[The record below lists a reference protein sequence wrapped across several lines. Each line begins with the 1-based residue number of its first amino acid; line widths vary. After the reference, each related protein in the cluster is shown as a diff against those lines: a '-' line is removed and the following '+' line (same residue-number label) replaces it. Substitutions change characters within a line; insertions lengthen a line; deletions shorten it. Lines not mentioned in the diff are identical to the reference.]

1 MVPLPLGP
9 LLRQRRTEQHVQPCS
24 CIDFTWDRPTWDYS
38 LGGFLGGLLLTRTMG
53 EERKDYLMHKV
64 AIEVS
69 KFLQLLLRII
79 FVVVVVIVIVVV
91 VFQFEWKYKD

>member
-1 MVPLPLGP
+1 
-9 LLRQRRTEQHVQPCS
+9 
-24 CIDFTWDRPTWDYS
+24 
-38 LGGFLGGLLLTRTMG
+38 MG